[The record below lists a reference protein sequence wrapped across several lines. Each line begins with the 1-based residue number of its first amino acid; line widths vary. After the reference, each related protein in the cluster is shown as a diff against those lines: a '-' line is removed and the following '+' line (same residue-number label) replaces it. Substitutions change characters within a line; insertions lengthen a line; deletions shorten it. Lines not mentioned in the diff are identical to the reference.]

1 MKSQVSALLIIFAGH
16 ALAGDLKKGDILSVK
31 EGSLWFQTSGGL
43 SVYQRFAAEISPEVL
58 AKYREVVLQCR
69 EAWEF
74 TTVQKVK
81 VLFYNDPL
89 DHQVWVEMLGSGSK
103 KGSDWYI
110 DTKDIQ

>member
-1 MKSQVSALLIIFAGH
+1 LG
-16 ALAGDLKKGDILSVK
+16 GDLKKGDILNVK
-31 EGSLWFQTSGGL
+31 AGSLWFQTPESL

-58 AKYREVVLQCR
+58 TKYREVVLQCR

-74 TTVQKVK
+74 GAVQKVK

>member
-1 MKSQVSALLIIFAGH
+1 MQKQILTLLVVFAGH
-16 ALAGDLKKGDILSVK
+16 ALGGDLKKGDILNVNA
-31 EGSLWFQTSGGL
+31 GSLWFQTSGGL
-43 SVYQRFAAEISPEVL
+43 SVYQRFATEISPEVL

-74 TTVQKVK
+74 TAVQTVR

-89 DHQVWVEMLGSGSK
+89 DHQVWVEMLGHGSK
-103 KGSDWYI
+103 KGTDWYI